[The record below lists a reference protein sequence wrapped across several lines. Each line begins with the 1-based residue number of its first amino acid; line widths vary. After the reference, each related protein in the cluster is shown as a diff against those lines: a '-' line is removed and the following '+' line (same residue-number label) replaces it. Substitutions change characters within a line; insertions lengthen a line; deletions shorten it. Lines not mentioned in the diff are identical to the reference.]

1 MFLNDQETATDL
13 LYYSAIASTVVRLV
27 DETPEAPITIGVHG
41 DWGAGKSSVLK
52 MLEAACQKKNG
63 THCIWFNGWT
73 FEGFEDAKTVIIETI
88 VEDLVAARPTCTK
101 VADAAKKVLRRI
113 DWLKIARKAGGL
125 AFTAFTGVPTLDQIK
140 GVYELATNFLSAPH
154 DQLSVADLKEFAEKA
169 GEFIKEEDGVS
180 NTLPKHIHA
189 FREEFRELLEAAKIE
204 KLVVIVD
211 DLDRCLPKTA
221 IETLE
226 AIRLFL
232 FVDKTAFVIGADEA
246 MIEYAVKEH
255 FPDLPQSSGP
265 VSYARNYL
273 EKLIQV
279 PFRIPAL
286 GTAETR
292 IYTTLLLVENALGAQ
307 NDQFIALL
315 RQAKEEMKRPWIS
328 RGLDREAVIT
338 ALNGHVPEVVET
350 ALRFSLHVTPILSS
364 GTHGNPRQI
373 KRFLNSMML
382 RQAIADER
390 GFGGDI
396 KRPVLAKIMLAE
408 RFYPNLYG
416 KLVHLV
422 SNHPEGKPEALLQFE
437 TLVRGGKSLPQNSS
451 DSKEDIPEFEDVQNW
466 MKTEWAIGWAKSE
479 PALSGEDL
487 RPYVFVTR
495 DKHSTL
501 SNLAVSN
508 HLAPLMEK
516 LLGPK
521 IGMVNIKQA
530 FEKLNAPDADELFE
544 MLSEKL
550 FQEDSFNRKPKGF
563 EGLEYLVETQPH
575 LQRRLIDFARR
586 IPVQKAGGWLATRV
600 AQSLVDPA
608 LAGEYS
614 SLINEWAIQNE
625 NPALSKSAKAALKL
639 SGYKQ

>member
-1 MFLNDQETATDL
+1 MFLNDQETSTDL
-13 LYYSAIASTVVRLV
+13 LYYTAIASTVVRLV
-27 DETPEAPITIGVHG
+27 DETSDAPITIGVHG

-52 MLEAACQKKNG
+52 MLEAACEKKDK

-88 VEDLVAARPTCTK
+88 VEDLVASRPMSTK
-101 VADAAKKVLRRI
+101 VAEAAKKVLRRI
-113 DWLKIARKAGGL
+113 DWLKMAKKAGGL
-125 AFTAFTGVPTLDQIK
+125 TFTAFTGIPTFDQIK
-140 GVYELATNFLSAPH
+140 GMYELAADFLSAPQ
-154 DQLSVADLKEFAEKA
+154 DKLSAADFKAFAEKA
-169 GEFIKEEDGVS
+169 GGFIKEADTDS

-189 FREEFRELLEAAKIE
+189 FREEFRALLDAAEIE

-232 FVDKTAFVIGADEA
+232 FVEKTAFVIGADEA
-246 MIEYAVKEH
+246 MIEYAVKDH
-255 FPDLPQSSGP
+255 FPDLPQSTGP

-292 IYTTLLLVENALGAQ
+292 IYTTLLLAENALGSEDD
-307 NDQFIALL
+307 NFKALL
-315 RQAKEEMKRPWIS
+315 NKAREEMKRPWIS
-328 RGLDREAVIT
+328 RGLDREAVMA
-338 ALNGHVPEVVET
+338 ALNGKIPEVVEN
-350 ALRFSLHVTPILSS
+350 ALLFSLHVTPMLSS

-390 GFGGDI
+390 GFGSDI

-408 RFYPNLYG
+408 RFYPSVYG
-416 KLVHLV
+416 KLVQLV
-422 SNHPEGKPEALLQFE
+422 SNHPEGKPEALAEFE
-437 TLVRGGKSLPQNSS
+437 ALVRGGKPAPKSRA
-451 DSKEDIPEFEDVQNW
+451 DSKENSSESEDVQNW
-466 MKTEWAIGWAKSE
+466 LKIDWAIGWAKAE

-501 SNLAVSN
+501 SNLVVSS
-508 HLAPLMEK
+508 HLIPIMEK

-521 IGMVNIKQA
+521 IGMVKIKGDL
-530 FEKLNAPDADELFE
+530 EKLSPPDADELFE
-544 MLSEKL
+544 MLSDKL
-550 FQEDSFNRKPKGF
+550 FQEDSFNRKPRGF
-563 EGLEYLVETQPH
+563 DGLEYLVETQPH

-586 IPVQKAGGWLATRV
+586 IPVKKAGGWLATSI
-600 AQSLVDPA
+600 AQSLVDPT
-608 LAGEYS
+608 LIEEYTK
-614 SLINEWAIQNE
+614 LIQEWASQDE
-625 NPALSKSAKAALKL
+625 NLSLSKSAKATLQL
-639 SGYKQ
+639 SGYQH

>member
-13 LYYSAIASTVVRLV
+13 LYYSAIANTVVRLV
-27 DETPEAPITIGVHG
+27 NETPDAPITIGVHG

-52 MLEAACQKKNG
+52 MLEAACKKKDR

-88 VEDLVAARPTCTK
+88 VEDLVAARPTSTK

-113 DWLKIARKAGGL
+113 DWLKMARKAGGL
-125 AFTAFTGVPTLDQIK
+125 AFTAFTGIPTLDQIK
-140 GVYELATNFLSAPH
+140 GLYELATNFVSTPQDKFSA
-154 DQLSVADLKEFAEKA
+154 ADFKAFAEKA
-169 GEFIKEEDGVS
+169 ADFIKEADTDN

-189 FREEFRELLEAAKIE
+189 FREEFRALLDAAEIE

-232 FVDKTAFVIGADEA
+232 FVEKTAFVIGADEA
-246 MIEYAVKEH
+246 MIEYAVKDH
-255 FPDLPQSSGP
+255 FPDLPQSIGP

-286 GTAETR
+286 GSAETR
-292 IYTTLLLVENALGAQ
+292 IYTTLLLVENALGTKD
-307 NDQFIALL
+307 DQFKALL
-315 RQAKEEMKRPWIS
+315 TKARDEMKRPWIS
-328 RGLDREAVIT
+328 RGLDRDAVMA
-338 ALNGHVPEVVET
+338 ALKGKIPEVVEN
-350 ALRFSLHVTPILSS
+350 ALLFSLHVTPMLSS

-390 GFGGDI
+390 GFGSDI
-396 KRPVLAKIMLAE
+396 KRPILAKIMLAE
-408 RFYPNLYG
+408 RFYPNVYG
-416 KLVHLV
+416 KIVHLV
-422 SNHPEGKPEALLQFE
+422 SNHPEGKPEALAQFE
-437 TLVRGGKSLPQNSS
+437 TLVRGGLLASKNDA
-451 DSKEDIPEFEDVQNW
+451 DSKEDVPESEDVQNW
-466 MKTEWAIGWAKSE
+466 LKIDWAVGWAKSE

-495 DKHSTL
+495 DKHSML
-501 SNLAVSN
+501 SSLVVSG
-508 HLAPLMEK
+508 HLTPMMEK

-521 IGMVNIKQA
+521 IGMVKIKEGL
-530 FEKLNAPDADELFE
+530 EKLNAPDADELFE

-550 FQEDSFNRKPKGF
+550 LREDSFSRKPKGF

-586 IPVQKAGGWLATRV
+586 IPVKKAGGWLATRI
-600 AQSLVDPA
+600 AQSLVDPT
-608 LAGEYS
+608 LTEEYS
-614 SLINEWAIQNE
+614 KLIQEWASQGE
-625 NPALSKSAKAALKL
+625 NLALSKSAKATLQL
-639 SGYKQ
+639 SGYQH

>member
-27 DETPEAPITIGVHG
+27 DETPDAPITIGVHG

-52 MLEAACQKKNG
+52 MLEAAYQKKDR

-88 VEDLVAARPTCTK
+88 VEDLVAARPKCTK

-125 AFTAFTGVPTLDQIK
+125 AFTAFTGIPTLDQIK
-140 GVYELATNFLSAPH
+140 GVYELTTNFLSAPQ
-154 DQLSVADLKEFAEKA
+154 DQLSVADLKAFAEKA
-169 GEFIKEEDGVS
+169 GDFIKEEDGAS
-180 NTLPKHIHA
+180 NSLPKHIHA
-189 FREEFRELLEAAKIE
+189 FREEFRALLDAAEIE

-232 FVDKTAFVIGADEA
+232 FVEKTAFVIGADEA
-246 MIEYAVKEH
+246 MIEYAVKDH
-255 FPDLPQSSGP
+255 FPDLPQSTGL

-286 GTAETR
+286 GSAETR
-292 IYTTLLLVENALGAQ
+292 VYTTLLLVENVLGAE
-307 NDQFIALL
+307 NDQFKALL
-315 RQAKEEMKRPWIS
+315 RKAREEMKRPWIS
-328 RGLDREAVIT
+328 RGLDREAVM
-338 ALNGHVPEVVET
+338 AELNGQIPEVVEN
-350 ALRFSLHVTPILSS
+350 ALLFSLHVTPMLSS

-396 KRPVLAKIMLAE
+396 KRPVLAKVMLAE
-408 RFYPNLYG
+408 RFYPNVYG
-416 KLVHLV
+416 KLVQLV
-422 SNHPEGKPEALLQFE
+422 SNHPEGKPEALAQFE
-437 TLVRGGKSLPQNSS
+437 TFVRGGKSIPKHNA
-451 DSKEDIPEFEDVQNW
+451 DNKEDDPESEDVQSW
-466 MKTEWAIGWAKSE
+466 LKIDWAIGWAKSE

-487 RPYVFVTR
+487 RPYVFITR

-501 SNLAVSN
+501 SNLAVSD

-521 IGMVNIKQA
+521 IGMVNVKDD

-550 FQEDSFNRKPKGF
+550 LQEDSFNRKPKGF

-586 IPVQKAGGWLATRV
+586 IPINKVGGWLATRI

-608 LAGEYS
+608 LADEYS
-614 SLINEWAIQNE
+614 KLIQEWANQDE
-625 NPALSKSAKAALKL
+625 NTALSKSAKATLKL
-639 SGYKQ
+639 SGYKH

>member
-13 LYYSAIASTVVRLV
+13 LHYSAIASTVVRLV
-27 DETPEAPITIGVHG
+27 DETPDAPITIGVHG

-52 MLEAACQKKNG
+52 MLEAACQEKNG

-88 VEDLVAARPTCTK
+88 VEDLVAARPTSTK

-113 DWLKIARKAGGL
+113 DWLKMARKAGGL
-125 AFTAFTGVPTLDQIK
+125 AFTAFTGIPTLDQIK
-140 GVYELATNFLSAPH
+140 GMYGLSTNFLSSPE
-154 DQLSVADLKEFAEKA
+154 DKLSAADFKAFAEKA
-169 GEFIKEEDGVS
+169 KDFIKDADTDS

-189 FREEFRELLEAAKIE
+189 FREEFKALLDAAEIK

-232 FVDKTAFVIGADEA
+232 FVEKTAFVIGADEA
-246 MIEYAVKEH
+246 MIEYAVKDH
-255 FPDLPQSSGP
+255 FPDLPQSTGP
-265 VSYARNYL
+265 ISYARNYL

-286 GTAETR
+286 GSAETR
-292 IYTTLLLVENALGAQ
+292 IYTTLLLVESALGKQ
-307 NDQFIALL
+307 DNQFKALL
-315 RQAKEEMKRPWIS
+315 GKAQEEMKRPWIS
-328 RGLDREAVIT
+328 RGLVRESVMT
-338 ALNGHVPEVVET
+338 ALQGNIPDVVEH
-350 ALRFSLHVTPILSS
+350 ALMFSLHVTPLLSS

-408 RFYPNLYG
+408 RFYPSLYG
-416 KLVHLV
+416 KLVQLV
-422 SNHPEGKPEALLQFE
+422 SHHPEGKPEALAQFE
-437 TLVRGGKSLPQNSS
+437 TLVRGGKPAPKNAADSTENSQES
-451 DSKEDIPEFEDVQNW
+451 EDVQNW
-466 MKTEWAIGWAKSE
+466 LKIDWAIGWAKAE
-479 PALSGEDL
+479 PALYGEDL

-501 SNLAVSN
+501 SSLVVLS
-508 HLAPLMEK
+508 HLAPMMEI

-521 IGMVNIKQA
+521 IGMVKIKEDL
-530 FEKLNAPDADELFE
+530 EKLNAPDADELFE

-563 EGLEYLVETQPH
+563 EGLEYLVETQPL

-586 IPVQKAGGWLATRV
+586 IPVKKAGGWIATRI
-600 AQSLVDPA
+600 AQSLVDSA
-608 LAGEYS
+608 LVEEYS
-614 SLINEWAIQNE
+614 KLIQEWASQEE
-625 NPALSKSAKAALKL
+625 NSALSKSAKATLKL
-639 SGYKQ
+639 SGYQH

>member
-1 MFLNDQETATDL
+1 MFLIDQETATDL
-13 LYYSAIASTVVRLV
+13 LYYSAIASTVVRLI
-27 DETPEAPITIGVHG
+27 DETPDAPITIGVHG

-52 MLEAACQKKNG
+52 MLEAAYSKKDKA
-63 THCIWFNGWT
+63 HCIWFNGWT

-88 VEDLVAARPTCTK
+88 VEDLVAARPTSAK
-101 VADAAKKVLRRI
+101 VSEAAKKVLRRI
-113 DWLKIARKAGGL
+113 DWLKMARKAGGL
-125 AFTAFTGVPTLDQIK
+125 AFTAFTGIPTVDQMK
-140 GVYELATNFLSAPH
+140 GVYELATRFLSAPQE
-154 DQLSVADLKEFAEKA
+154 QLSAADLKAFAEKA
-169 GEFIKEEDGVS
+169 RDFIKEADADS

-189 FREEFRELLEAAKIE
+189 FREEFRALLDAAQIE

-232 FVDKTAFVIGADEA
+232 FVEKTAFVIGADEA
-246 MIEYAVKEH
+246 MIEYAVKDH
-255 FPDLPQSSGP
+255 FPDLPQSTGP

-292 IYTTLLLVENALGAQ
+292 IYTTLLLVENALSSQ
-307 NDQFIALL
+307 NDQFKALL
-315 RQAKEEMKRPWIS
+315 SKAREEMKQPWIS
-328 RGLDREAVIT
+328 RGLDREAVMS
-338 ALNGHVPEVVET
+338 ALNGHIPDVVEH
-350 ALRFSLHVTPILSS
+350 ALLFSLHVTPMLSS

-390 GFGGDI
+390 GFGDDI

-408 RFYPNLYG
+408 RFYPNVYG
-416 KLVHLV
+416 KLVQLV
-422 SNHPEGKPEALLQFE
+422 SNHPDGKPEALAQFE
-437 TLVRGGKSLPQNSS
+437 ILARGGKTLTGKGTE
-451 DSKEDIPEFEDVQNW
+451 SKDEAPESEDVQNW
-466 MKTEWAIGWAKSE
+466 LKTDWAVRWAKSE

-501 SNLAVSN
+501 SQLIVSG
-508 HLAPLMEK
+508 HLEPMMEK

-521 IGMVNIKQA
+521 IGMVKIKED
-530 FEKLNAPDADELFE
+530 FVKLNAPDADELFE

-550 FQEDSFNRKPKGF
+550 LQEDSFSRRPKGF

-575 LQRRLIDFARR
+575 LQRRLLDFARR
-586 IPVQKAGGWLATRV
+586 IPLKNAGGWLATRF
-600 AQSLVDPA
+600 AQSLTDTA
-608 LAGEYS
+608 LTEEYS
-614 SLINEWAIQNE
+614 KLVQEWAGQDE
-625 NPALSKSAKAALKL
+625 NQSLSKSAKAALQL
-639 SGYKQ
+639 SGYQH